1 MMAAPVRLGLV
12 GAVLAVS
19 AFTGCEADS
28 SSEPSAASTPEPTG
42 IEDSPTP
49 SMPVPAATPEDRRC
63 SDPSPMVVDD
73 DATVT
78 FGPIN
83 GVTATTTGGEPLV
96 VVGTVYAHD
105 CTPLAGATLTM
116 YQTDADGEYGP
127 GHGTDDMLCCYLG
140 GSVQTDAQGHF
151 QVNTVRPAHY
161 RGEANPPPAHIHLE
175 VSHPDAPR
183 LNSEIVFADDELL
196 PANAQSQGLIVTT
209 PTGGADGW
217 SAVAE
222 IVMSQSGAPA

>member
-1 MMAAPVRLGLV
+1 MPARVLGLV

-19 AFTGCEADS
+19 VFAACEANS
-28 SSEPSAASTPEPTG
+28 SNEPTGASNPEPTTLD
-42 IEDSPTP
+42 ESSSP
-49 SMPVPAATPEDRRC
+49 SEPVPTTTPGDPRC
-63 SDPSPMVVDD
+63 SDTTVAAVDD
-73 DATVT
+73 EATVT

-83 GVTATTTGGEPLV
+83 GVSATTTVGGEPLV

-105 CTPLAGATLTM
+105 CSPLAGATLTM
-116 YQTDADGEYGP
+116 YQTDANGEYGP
-127 GHGTDDMLCCYLG
+127 GHGTGNMLCCYLG
-140 GSVQTDAQGHF
+140 GSVQTDARGHF
-151 QVNTVRPAHY
+151 QVHTVRPAHY

-209 PTGGADGW
+209 PTGDADGW
-217 SAVAE
+217 RAVAE
-222 IVMSQSGAPA
+222 IVMGESGASA

>member
-1 MMAAPVRLGLV
+1 VPSPIRLGI
-12 GAVLAVS
+12 AVVLLTASVLT
-19 AFTGCEADS
+19 ACDADS
-28 SSEPSAASTPEPTG
+28 SNEPSGARDVEPTTVD
-42 IEDSPTP
+42 DSVSPREPLPTTTP
-49 SMPVPAATPEDRRC
+49 GGDRCSAATAV
-63 SDPSPMVVDD
+63 VVDD

-83 GVTATTTGGEPLV
+83 GVPATTAGGEPLV
-96 VVGTVYAHD
+96 VVGTVHAHD
-105 CTPLAGATLTM
+105 CAPLAGATLTM
-116 YQTDADGEYGP
+116 YQTDANGEYGP
-127 GHGTDDMLCCYLG
+127 GHGTDNMLCCYLG

-175 VSHPDAPR
+175 VSHPDAPS

-196 PANAQSQGLIVTT
+196 PASAQGQGLIVTT

-217 SAVAE
+217 RAVAE
-222 IVMSQSGAPA
+222 IIMGESGAA

>member
-1 MMAAPVRLGLV
+1 MPSPVRLGI
-12 GAVLAVS
+12 AVVLLAASV
-19 AFTGCEADS
+19 FTACDADS
-28 SSEPSAASTPEPTG
+28 SNEPSEARDIESTTVDDSASPGE
-42 IEDSPTP
+42 
-49 SMPVPAATPEDRRC
+49 PVPTTTPGDDRC
-63 SDPSPMVVDD
+63 SDATAVVVDD

-83 GVTATTTGGEPLV
+83 AVTATTAGGEPLV
-96 VVGTVYAHD
+96 VVGTVYARD
-105 CTPLAGATLTM
+105 CAPLAGATLTM
-116 YQTDADGEYGP
+116 YQTDANGEYGP
-127 GHGTDDMLCCYLG
+127 GHGTDDMFCCYLG

-209 PTGGADGW
+209 PTGDADGW
-217 SAVAE
+217 RAVAE
-222 IVMSQSGAPA
+222 IVMGESGAA

>member
-1 MMAAPVRLGLV
+1 VPSPIRLGI
-12 GAVLAVS
+12 AVVLLAASVLT
-19 AFTGCEADS
+19 ACDADS
-28 SSEPSAASTPEPTG
+28 SNEPSGARDAEPTTVD
-42 IEDSPTP
+42 DSVSPRE
-49 SMPVPAATPEDRRC
+49 PVPTTTPGGNRC
-63 SDPSPMVVDD
+63 STATAVVVDD

-83 GVTATTTGGEPLV
+83 AVTASTAAGEPLV

-105 CTPLAGATLTM
+105 CAPLAGATLTM
-116 YQTDADGEYGP
+116 YQTDANGEYGP
-127 GHGTDDMLCCYLG
+127 GHGTDNMLCCYLG

-175 VSHPDAPR
+175 VSHPEAPR
-183 LNSEIVFADDELL
+183 LNSEIVFADDERL

-209 PTGGADGW
+209 PTGDADGW
-217 SAVAE
+217 RAIAE
-222 IVMSQSGAPA
+222 IVMGESGAA

>member
-1 MMAAPVRLGLV
+1 VPSPIRLGI
-12 GAVLAVS
+12 AVVLLTASVLT
-19 AFTGCEADS
+19 ACDADS
-28 SSEPSAASTPEPTG
+28 SNEPSGARDVEPTTVD
-42 IEDSPTP
+42 DSVSPRE
-49 SMPVPAATPEDRRC
+49 PVPTTTPGGDRCSAATAV
-63 SDPSPMVVDD
+63 VVDD

-83 GVTATTTGGEPLV
+83 GVPATTAGGEPLV
-96 VVGTVYAHD
+96 VVGTVHAHD
-105 CTPLAGATLTM
+105 CAPLAGATLTM
-116 YQTDADGEYGP
+116 YQTDANGEYGP
-127 GHGTDDMLCCYLG
+127 GHGTDNMLCCYLG

-175 VSHPDAPR
+175 VSHPDAPS

-196 PANAQSQGLIVTT
+196 PASAQGQGLIVTT

-217 SAVAE
+217 RAVAE
-222 IVMSQSGAPA
+222 IIMGESGAA